1 MTDLIVEY
9 RKLLKAKKD
18 LELLLV
24 KEEAVLAEKVSKKD
38 EHLKKIL
45 LEYGVESLEKL
56 QELSAQKELE
66 ATQIISD
73 IKKVVELK
81 GS

>member
-81 GS
+81 RS